1 LPINKKFRGRPRREP
16 APDIN
21 RRLLRFDEVRL
32 VGADGRQLGVFP
44 TQKAL
49 EQAESEGLDL
59 VLIAANAVPP
69 VCRIADYGKF
79 KYEQSKAKKA
89 NRRVVS
95 ELKGITMRPG
105 IAVHDLGIIIRK
117 AKGFLEDGHKVRV
130 VCRFRP
136 RELGHPEL
144 GMDKMKAIAEGVQEV
159 GKMDRDPLLQGRE
172 MSMLL
177 NPKAS
182 PGAKKDGKGQAE
194 DEQDGDEAV

>member
-1 LPINKKFRGRPRREP
+1 LSTK
-16 APDIN
+16 D
-21 RRLLRFDEVRL
+21 
-32 VGADGRQLGVFP
+32 
-44 TQKAL
+44 AL
-49 EQAESEGLDL
+49 EQAEAQELDL
-59 VLIAANAVPP
+59 VLIAGNAEPP

-105 IAVHDLGIIIRK
+105 IAEHDLGIIVRK
-117 AKGFLEDGHKVRV
+117 ATGFLEDGHKVRV

-136 RELGHPEL
+136 RELAHPEL
-144 GMDKMKAIAEGVQEV
+144 GQKKMMSIAEGVSEV
-159 GKMDRDPLLQGRE
+159 GKLDKEPVLSGRE

-182 PGAKKDGKGQAE
+182 PGAKKDGKGQAK